1 MGWNRLRKNVIIYAL
16 GLRVQEQVGI
26 MDNKIPF
33 FDLQEGTRKIRAE
46 IDEAIARV
54 MDNTSF
60 ILGPDL
66 ESFEKEFAAYCGAA
80 HCAGIHSGTAA
91 LHTTLIAYGIG
102 PGDEVIT
109 VPNTFVATAEAIAM
123 AGAKPVLVDVRE
135 DNGLIDVEKVR
146 SAVTPRTKAIIP
158 VHLFGQ
164 PCDMGRLMEIAKEL
178 KLVVIEDSCQAHGA
192 TYQGRKTGSLGHAA
206 AFSFYPSKNLGACGE
221 GGAITT
227 SDETIVHKAKALRHH
242 AQYERNVHR
251 ELGYNY
257 RLDSLQAAI
266 LRVKMKYL
274 DECNDKRRVLA
285 GRYRKNLEGTRFW
298 IPKESADCRP
308 VYHLFPIVTDR
319 KAAVCKALSSA
330 NIGWAEHYPM
340 PVHLQPAFARLGK
353 GEGSYPV
360 AEKLMRGLVSLPM
373 FPELKT
379 EAVDRVSEVLR
390 GVERSG

>member
-1 MGWNRLRKNVIIYAL
+1 
-16 GLRVQEQVGI
+16 
-26 MDNKIPF
+26 MDNNIPF
-33 FDLQEGTRKIRAE
+33 FDLQEGTRKIRSE
-46 IDEAIARV
+46 INEAIARV

-91 LHTTLIAYGIG
+91 LHTALIAYGIG

-135 DNGLIDVEKVR
+135 DNGLIDVDKVR
-146 SAVTPRTKAIIP
+146 PAVTPRTKAIIP

-164 PCDMGRLMEIAKEL
+164 PCDMDRLMELAKEL
-178 KLVVIEDSCQAHGA
+178 KLVVIEDSCQAHGS
-192 TYQGRKTGSLGHAA
+192 TYQGRKAGSLGHAA

-227 SDETIVHKAKALRHH
+227 SDEAVVRKAKALRHH

-266 LRVKMKYL
+266 LRVKLKYL
-274 DECNDKRRVLA
+274 DEWNEKRRVLA
-285 GRYRKNLEGTRFW
+285 GRYRKNLEGTRYW
-298 IPKESADCRP
+298 IPKESAGCRP

-373 FPELKT
+373 FPELKM

-390 GVERSG
+390 GMERSG